1 MFADARED
9 PIAFVHVNVVP
20 MTSETILYDQT
31 VVVEGDQ
38 IVEVGPSSD
47 VEVPK
52 SAVVIDGQGSYLMP
66 GLADM
71 HMHTNQN
78 WDSDVWPVTP
88 LALYLANGV
97 TTIRDFGPEGDTLT
111 YALQWRD
118 EIQVGT
124 RVGPTIYASGK
135 ILFASPLGD
144 PVGEVDMNHHLGFDF
159 LKLYSYLSLDDTRAA
174 LTTASRLGMYS
185 AGHIPYPVGL
195 DQVLIY
201 GMDEIA
207 HIEELMPEFIDFD
220 RKQQMA
226 PDEWLGYLIQTG
238 STQID
243 LFNAFNEATFSVD
256 HADALEAILTSLKLH
271 GAPVCTTLVIDD
283 VIHHKLFDLPGFLNR
298 PEAAYLPAAYQDSL
312 RSGTEKHQVLFKG
325 IESLAIYKYDFDQ
338 WLLRQLHEADIPLL
352 LGTDSGILA
361 IMPGFAVHD
370 ELQIMV
376 ANGFSPYEA
385 IATSTINAANA
396 VENMLG
402 EGNFGRVAVG
412 MRADLLLIHDN
423 PLEDITAIQDLQG
436 VMAAGRWF
444 SAEALAEIIALP
456 NSTE

>member
-1 MFADARED
+1 
-9 PIAFVHVNVVP
+9 
-20 MTSETILYDQT
+20 
-31 VVVEGDQ
+31 
-38 IVEVGPSSD
+38 
-47 VEVPK
+47 
-52 SAVVIDGQGSYLMP
+52 
-66 GLADM
+66 
-71 HMHTNQN
+71 
-78 WDSDVWPVTP
+78 
-88 LALYLANGV
+88 
-97 TTIRDFGPEGDTLT
+97 
-111 YALQWRD
+111 
-118 EIQVGT
+118 
-124 RVGPTIYASGK
+124 
-135 ILFASPLGD
+135 
-144 PVGEVDMNHHLGFDF
+144 
-159 LKLYSYLSLDDTRAA
+159 
-174 LTTASRLGMYS
+174 
-185 AGHIPYPVGL
+185 
-195 DQVLIY
+195 
-201 GMDEIA
+201 
-207 HIEELMPEFIDFD
+207 
-220 RKQQMA
+220 
-226 PDEWLGYLIQTG
+226 LGYLIQTG

-423 PLEDITAIQDLQG
+423 PLEDVAAVQDLQG

-444 SAEALAEIIALP
+444 SAEALAELIALP
-456 NSTE
+456 NPTE